1 MTTTLFITSTILTIV
16 SENVANNERKNP
28 VNSGIPLLNL
38 AIPFYWI
45 NGKLYPCKTL
55 LYLAI
60 PFYWTNGGTSQTE
73 KKNIIDSKKKG
84 CRKLLYLVNVKL
96 KNTYVEKMRRKNVS
110 YYYFRSLNTQF
121 WKKKMLLIVVQIIIS
136 PTISFVTSHWC

>member
-1 MTTTLFITSTILTIV
+1 MANYTLAKPCYTL
-16 SENVANNERKNP
+16 
-28 VNSGIPLLNL
+28 
-38 AIPFYWI
+38 
-45 NGKLYPCKTL
+45 LYPFTGPMVEQVKLKKKTL
-55 LYLAI
+55 LI
-60 PFYWTNGGTSQTE
+60 V
-73 KKNIIDSKKKG
+73 KKKG